1 MAWRSASV
9 YAILFFT
16 LIFYANRGAIA
27 QKTDTIVHINGN
39 VLTGDFKKM
48 AYGVITWKMDGMGT
62 ISMEEV
68 KVNTIRSKKD
78 FEIKMKD
85 GSIYYGSMDTS
96 MTDRMVNILRQNER
110 KLIFI
115 EDIVEVY
122 PIRRSFWMRTSGN
135 FSLGVN
141 YSKGSDIATLAF
153 SGNLNYRKK
162 KSYFEFNWDNNN
174 TFQND
179 SLSSSNINTNLGWQL
194 LLKNKWSTLISVGA
208 SQNSEL
214 GTKLRLALNTIG
226 IRDITYN
233 IWNRLYT
240 GAGLTVV
247 RETPYDDSGDT
258 EDLAGLVVVAWKV
271 YKYTLPKVWVDA
283 NVSFIPYLTNPGR
296 YRVVINLNP
305 KVSVFSD
312 NFKIGF
318 ASYYNFDNQPPS
330 DVESTADWGINLQ
343 VTYTFH

>member
-1 MAWRSASV
+1 MVLKIGALHTF
-9 YAILFFT
+9 LFFI
-16 LIFYANRGAIA
+16 LIFYSNRAAIA
-27 QKTDTIVHINGN
+27 QKTDTIIHINGN

-68 KVNTIRSKKD
+68 KVNTIISKKQ

-85 GSIYYGSMDTS
+85 GSILFGSMDS
-96 MTDRMVNILRQNER
+96 SRIQRKVNIVTTDQKDLVA
-110 KLIFI
+110 ID
-115 EDIVEVY
+115 DIVEIY
-122 PIRRSFWMRTSGN
+122 PIKRSFWMRTSGN

-141 YSKGSDIATLAF
+141 YSKGSNIATLAF
-153 SGNLNYRKK
+153 SGDINHRKK
-162 KSYFEFNWDNNN
+162 KSYFAFNWDNNN
-174 TFQND
+174 TFQSD
-179 SLSSSNINTNLGWQL
+179 SLSSSNINTVLDWQR
-194 LLKNKWSTLISVGA
+194 LLKNKWSTLVSVGA

-214 GTKLRLALNTIG
+214 GTKLRLALNLIG
-226 IRDITYN
+226 VRDITYN
-233 IWNRLYT
+233 IWNRLAA

-247 RETPYDDSGDT
+247 RETPYDDSGITD
-258 EDLAGLVVVAWKV
+258 DLAGLFNVTWKV

-283 NVSFIPYLTNPGR
+283 NISFIPYLTDPGR

-305 KVSVFSD
+305 KVSIFSD

-330 DVESTADWGINLQ
+330 DATTTNDFGINLQ
-343 VTYTFH
+343 LTYTFH

>member
-1 MAWRSASV
+1 MALKIGALHTF
-9 YAILFFT
+9 LFFI
-16 LIFYANRGAIA
+16 LIFYSNRAAIA
-27 QKTDTIVHINGN
+27 QKTDTIIHINGN

-68 KVNTIRSKKD
+68 KVNTIISKKQ

-85 GSIYYGSMDTS
+85 GSILFGSMDS
-96 MTDRMVNILRQNER
+96 SRIQRKVNIVTTDQKDLVA
-110 KLIFI
+110 ID
-115 EDIVEVY
+115 DIVEIY
-122 PIRRSFWMRTSGN
+122 PIKRSFWMRTSGN

-141 YSKGSDIATLAF
+141 YSKGSNIATLAF
-153 SGNLNYRKK
+153 SGDLNYRKK
-162 KSYFEFNWDNNN
+162 KSYFAFNWDNNN
-174 TFQND
+174 TFQSD
-179 SLSSSNINTNLGWQL
+179 SISSSNINTVLGWQL
-194 LLKNKWSTLISVGA
+194 LLKNKWSTLVSVGA

-214 GTKLRLALNTIG
+214 GTKLRLALNLIG
-226 IRDITYN
+226 VRDITYN
-233 IWNRLYT
+233 IWNRLYA

-247 RETPYDDSGDT
+247 RETPYDDSGITD
-258 EDLAGLVVVAWKV
+258 DLAGLFNVAWKV

-283 NVSFIPYLTNPGR
+283 NISFIPYLTDPGR

-305 KVSVFSD
+305 KVSIFSD

-330 DVESTADWGINLQ
+330 DATTTNDFGINLQ
-343 VTYTFH
+343 LTYTFH

>member
-1 MAWRSASV
+1 MVLKIGALHTF
-9 YAILFFT
+9 LFFI
-16 LIFYANRGAIA
+16 LIFYSNRAAIA
-27 QKTDTIVHINGN
+27 QKTDTIIHINGN

-68 KVNTIRSKKD
+68 KVNTIISKKQ

-85 GSIYYGSMDTS
+85 GSILFGSMDS
-96 MTDRMVNILRQNER
+96 SRIQRKVNIVTTDQKDLVA
-110 KLIFI
+110 ID
-115 EDIVEVY
+115 DIVEIY
-122 PIRRSFWMRTSGN
+122 PIKRSFWMRTSGN

-141 YSKGSDIATLAF
+141 YSKGSNIATLAF
-153 SGNLNYRKK
+153 SGDLNYRKK
-162 KSYFEFNWDNNN
+162 KSYFDFNWDNNN
-174 TFQND
+174 TFQSD
-179 SLSSSNINTNLGWQL
+179 SLSSSNINVTLGWQL
-194 LLKNKWSTLISVGA
+194 LLKNKWSTLVSVGA

-214 GTKLRLALNTIG
+214 GTKLRLALNLIG

-233 IWNRLYT
+233 IWNRLYA

-247 RETPYDDSGDT
+247 RETPYDDSGITD
-258 EDLAGLVVVAWKV
+258 DLAGLFNVAWKV

-283 NVSFIPYLTNPGR
+283 NISFIPYLTDPGR

-305 KVSVFSD
+305 KVSIFSD

-330 DVESTADWGINLQ
+330 DATTTNDFGINLQ
-343 VTYTFH
+343 LTYTFH

>member
-1 MAWRSASV
+1 LLLAERS
-9 YAILFFT
+9 
-16 LIFYANRGAIA
+16 AIA

-48 AYGVITWKMDGMGT
+48 AYGVATWKMDGMGT

-68 KVNTIRSKKD
+68 KMNTIISKKQ

-85 GSIYYGSMDTS
+85 GSILYGSMDS
-96 MTDRMVNILRQNER
+96 SSIDRKVNILTENER

-115 EDIVEVY
+115 EDIVEIY

-153 SGNLNYRKK
+153 SGNLNYRKQ

-179 SLSSSNINTNLGWQL
+179 SLSSSNINTALGWQL
-194 LLKNKWSTLISVGA
+194 LLKNKWSTLVSVGA

-226 IRDITYN
+226 VRDITYN
-233 IWNRLYT
+233 IWNRLFM
-240 GAGLTVV
+240 GAGVTVV

-258 EDLAGLVVVAWKV
+258 DDLAGLIVVGWKV
-271 YKYTLPKVWVDA
+271 YKYTFPKVWVDA
-283 NVSFIPYLTNPGR
+283 NVSYIPYLTDPGR
-296 YRVVINLNP
+296 HRVVINLNP
-305 KVSVFSD
+305 KVSVFSN

-330 DVESTADWGINLQ
+330 DVSSTTDWGINLQ

>member
-1 MAWRSASV
+1 MLFFILILSVDRSA
-9 YAILFFT
+9 L
-16 LIFYANRGAIA
+16 A
-27 QKTDTIVHINGN
+27 QKIDTIVHINGN

-48 AYGVITWKMDGMGT
+48 AYGVITYKMDGMGT
-62 ISMEEV
+62 ISLEEV
-68 KVNTIRSKKD
+68 KVNTMRSIKQ
-78 FEIKMKD
+78 FEVKMKD

-96 MTDRMVNILRQNER
+96 ITDRKVNILTEKGREP
-110 KLIFI
+110 IFI
-115 EDIVEVY
+115 EDIVEIY

-135 FSLGVN
+135 VSLGIN
-141 YSKGSDIATLAF
+141 YSKGSNVATLAF
-153 SGNLNYRKK
+153 SGNLSYRKK
-162 KSYFEFNWDNNN
+162 RSYFEYSWDNNN

-179 SLSSSNINTNLGWQL
+179 SITSSNINTELGWQL
-194 LLKNKWSTLISVGA
+194 LLKNKWSSMISVSA

-214 GTKLRLALNTIG
+214 GTKLRLALNMIG

-233 IWNRLYT
+233 IWNRLFA

-258 EDLAGLVVVAWKV
+258 EDLAGLVNIAWKV
-271 YKYTLPKVWVDA
+271 YKYTAPKVWVDA

-305 KVSVFSD
+305 KVSVFSN

-330 DVESTADWGINLQ
+330 DVETTNDWGINLQ
-343 VTYTFH
+343 ITYTFH

>member
-1 MAWRSASV
+1 MDLRNKTI
-9 YAILFFT
+9 YAILFFISMFFT
-16 LIFYANRGAIA
+16 DMKVIA

-68 KVNTIRSKKD
+68 KVNTIISRKQ

-85 GSIYYGSMDTS
+85 GSILFGSMDS
-96 MTDRMVNILRQNER
+96 SRIQRNVNIVTIDQKDLVA
-110 KLIFI
+110 ID
-115 EDIVEVY
+115 DIVEIY
-122 PIRRSFWMRTSGN
+122 PIKRSFWMRTSGN

-141 YSKGSDIATLAF
+141 YSKGSNIATLAF
-153 SGNLNYRKK
+153 SGDLNYRKK
-162 KSYFEFNWDNNN
+162 KSYFDFNWDNNN

-179 SLSSSNINTNLGWQL
+179 SLSSSNINTVFGWQR
-194 LLKNKWSTLISVGA
+194 LLKNKWSTLVSVGA

-214 GTKLRLALNTIG
+214 GTKLRLALNLIG

-233 IWNRLYT
+233 IWNRLYA

-247 RETPYDDSGDT
+247 RETPYDDSGITD
-258 EDLAGLVVVAWKV
+258 DLAALFNVAWKV

-283 NVSFIPYLTNPGR
+283 NISFVPYLTDPGR

-305 KVSVFSD
+305 KVSIFSD

-330 DVESTADWGINLQ
+330 DATTTNDFGINLQ
-343 VTYTFH
+343 LTYTFH